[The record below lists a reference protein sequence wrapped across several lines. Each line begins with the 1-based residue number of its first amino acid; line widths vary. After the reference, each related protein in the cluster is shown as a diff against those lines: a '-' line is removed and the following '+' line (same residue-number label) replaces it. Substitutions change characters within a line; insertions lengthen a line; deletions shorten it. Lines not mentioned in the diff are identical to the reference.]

1 MCPALCIG
9 SFFNSGHISAPS
21 PPRLA
26 GEVAPVFLSHLAK
39 IRSIGI
45 SRG

>member
-1 MCPALCIG
+1 MCPVLCIG
-9 SFFNSGHISAPS
+9 SLFNNGHISALS

-39 IRSIGI
+39 IRSIGL